1 VSLAELED
9 VRGEVAITGI
19 GESEHTSVSNR
30 TTKEIAAQAIERAV
44 VDAGLTPDDIDG
56 IMYHPMGGDQ
66 FDEHDFRT
74 HFGTT
79 HDMWVSREG
88 GGMRWAATAPY
99 EAALAIRSGKARH
112 VLNSFAVAWA
122 TQRSEMVGGPGQVHA
137 ENLLKQNL
145 EVPAGLFPQP
155 VYAAVMARRHMIQYG
170 TTADDLAAVAL
181 TMRAH
186 ANATPGAV
194 MHTRPLTIDDYRA
207 APMIADPLCKFD
219 CCLISD
225 GGGAYVVSGVDDAR
239 HMSQPVVT
247 VDGVGLAGSPEGS
260 FFALRADITTTELAD
275 AAPAAFA
282 MAGITPGDLDVLTVY
297 DPFTIVTLMVLED
310 LGVCGRGEA
319 GALAREGGLRSP
331 DGVCP
336 TNPHGGLHSHAYVL
350 GIAHVVELVRQL
362 RGTASAQVPGAA
374 VGAYAASTGP
384 DAGLLVL
391 RAER

>member
-1 VSLAELED
+1 MRAQ
-9 VRGEVAITGI
+9 VAITGI
-19 GESEHTSVSNR
+19 GESEHTGVSNR
-30 TTKEIAAQAIERAV
+30 TTKEIAAQAVERAIA
-44 VDAGLTPDDIDG
+44 DAGLTPADIDG

-66 FDEHDFRT
+66 FNERDFRE

-79 HDMWVSREG
+79 HEMWVSDEG
-88 GGMRWAATAPY
+88 GGMRWAATAPFD
-99 EAALAIRSGKARH
+99 AGLAIQAGKARH

-122 TQRSEMVGGPGQVHA
+122 TQRPDMVGGPGQAHA

-155 VYAAVMARRHMIQYG
+155 VYAAVMARRHMIQFG
-170 TTADDLAAVAL
+170 TTTDDLAAVAL
-181 TMRAH
+181 TMRSH

-194 MHTRPLTIDDYRA
+194 MHTRPLTIEDYRA
-207 APMIADPLCKFD
+207 APLIADPLCKFD

-225 GGGAYVVSGVDDAR
+225 GGGAYVMSSIDAAQDLP
-239 HMSQPVVT
+239 QPVVT

-260 FFALRADITTTELAD
+260 FFALRADITTTAVTH
-275 AAPAAFA
+275 AAPVAFA
-282 MAGITPGDLDVLTVY
+282 MAEISPHDLDVLTVY

-319 GALAREGGLRSP
+319 GSLARAGGLGAAG
-331 DGVCP
+331 GVCP

-362 RGTASAQVPGAA
+362 RGTASNQVPRAA
-374 VGAYAASTGP
+374 VGAYAAATGP
-384 DAGLLVL
+384 DAGVVVL
-391 RAER
+391 RGEG